1 MEDFMKNDN
10 LAAALEMTVPEAAPQ
25 TEVGTRMGQLAEHG
39 RRIAR
44 ANRTIAALLIRHR
57 PGMSAA
63 RLVFVGVLVATPF
76 VMNWSVGQ
84 ILEAL
89 ARREPIDLWA
99 LPTLGLA
106 LGLIVSGALPL
117 VMTVFDRLIDN
128 WAFSHV
134 QQAQVLKVPALDPV
148 TYSDP
153 DLKDKIQKVQERAV
167 WRIMAL
173 AKTQVMLTRAIVL
186 ASITTV
192 LLWRF
197 DGALCVILVAA
208 MIPSMAAESIHA
220 YRQFKIDE
228 SQGDWWRR
236 FWEERGHILNSKT
249 LAYLQ
254 VFGAARWFAG
264 RFADG
269 IARAISSYDT
279 LERQSV
285 IGRLVAMGIGMSAVV
300 FGALTLV
307 RSVIAGH
314 LPIADFVFYLGT
326 LSLLGASLA
335 EVASA
340 LGLQLGQSLYVESF
354 EDVLAIESRTHY
366 PEVGTTPRVSADG
379 VKLELC
385 DVRFGYPLGAG
396 QRNREIIRGISVTVP
411 AGEKWAVVG
420 VNGAGKSTLKAL
432 IVRLFDPDHGEVR
445 IGGVP
450 VRELDEPTLRA
461 VVGCLP
467 QDIQHYNLTV
477 EEFIALGR
485 AGQPID
491 RERVAWAA
499 KRSGA
504 AVFVERYPRG
514 YRQRLGRDYKDT
526 EEPSGGQLQKLALAS
541 LLYMRAPLMVLDEP
555 TAAIDPEAARDF
567 WDTLFHESP
576 GQTVVFST
584 HYLGAVRRADRI
596 VVIDAGRVL
605 AEGRHDDLMKGC
617 DAYRHLFESQARDY
631 RG

>member
-1 MEDFMKNDN
+1 MKNNN
-10 LAAALEMTVPEAAPQ
+10 LATVLEMTAPEVAPQ
-25 TEVGTRMGQLAEHG
+25 PVLETRIGQLAEHG

-44 ANRTIAALLIRHR
+44 ANRTIATLLLRHR

-63 RLVFVGVLVATPF
+63 RLFFVGIVVATPF

-84 ILEAL
+84 IIEAL
-89 ARREPIDLWA
+89 AQRQTIDVWG

-117 VMTVFDRLIDN
+117 VMTVFDRLIEN
-128 WAFSHV
+128 WAFTFV
-134 QQAQVLKVPALDPV
+134 QQAQVLKVPELDPV

-153 DLKDKIQKVQERAV
+153 SLKDKIQNVQERAV

-173 AKTQVMLTRAIVL
+173 AKTQVMLTRAIAL
-186 ASITTV
+186 ALITTT

-197 DGALCVILVAA
+197 DGALCVILVTA
-208 MIPSMAAESIHA
+208 MIPSMAAESVHA

-269 IARAISSYDT
+269 IARAISAYDI
-279 LERQSV
+279 LERRSV
-285 IGRLVAMGIGMSAVV
+285 IKRIVAMVCGMSAVI
-300 FGALTLV
+300 FGAFTLV
-307 RSVIAGH
+307 RSVTAGH
-314 LPIADFVFYLGT
+314 LAIADFVFYLGT

-335 EVASA
+335 EIASA

-366 PEVGTTPRVSADG
+366 PEVGVSPQVTADG
-379 VKLELC
+379 VTLELR
-385 DVRFGYPLGAG
+385 DVRFGYPQGAG
-396 QRNREIIRGISVTVP
+396 QRNREIIRGISLAIP

-445 IGGVP
+445 LGGVP
-450 VRELDEPTLRA
+450 VSALDEPTLRA

-467 QDIQHYNLTV
+467 QDIQHFNLTV

-485 AGQPID
+485 SGQPID
-491 RERVAWAA
+491 RVRVAWAA

-514 YRQRLGRDYKDT
+514 YRQRLGRDYRDT

-596 VVIDAGRVL
+596 VVIDAGQVL
-605 AEGRHDDLMKGC
+605 ATGRHADLMEGC
-617 DAYRHLFESQARDY
+617 EVYRRLFESQARDY